1 MGNSAAAFAGKLKQG
16 STTYG
21 ILYEGE
27 LKRPNINARWSKD
40 QILNQQLELVY
51 NGKVVYGPENN
62 KQAQETIVL
71 KSRCHKTQDQ
81 IKSVQESPEFKKC
94 QEVERAGRRLSPI
107 CIKVRNQ
114 AGSLDRAEI
123 NVQLPTVV
131 YQSPVLSTIEDF
143 VKAVFF
149 AHYKQMTP
157 SHLPVGQVKLD
168 LAFARAGDLA
178 HVVVEHSNNAYN
190 LTSIRIPYPVQGVMP
205 LLARNP
211 IVDVIEQK
219 LAHKYAPASCRIEP
233 SIISTFDNRTYA
245 YKINECEHVLLTD
258 AQRVLPVAVLAKE
271 VSAGKKMVKVL
282 AGELKIEVIPQS
294 NTMQVKINGALQG
307 ISGGLRSLSP
317 KHKIIQFDPETKEI
331 IAEIKHYVDGVFS
344 VHVPLQMVTVMTD
357 GKSVEVVAPQILKNR
372 AAGLCG
378 DMNGEEVADLKTP
391 LKCVMKPKLVAL
403 SYMLNEANCHSIPQQ
418 DLAEFQRE
426 EQQCIKETF
435 VKTPIMTIFER
446 VKRMTLPLI
455 STHKVEK
462 QMNKICIS
470 KEKVKTCG
478 GLLAGGLGGSGMT
491 KSKMVK
497 YACVSAPSSK
507 AEVMG
512 GGYGSGLEGGA
523 QGMGGGYGSG
533 LEGGATGMGGGYGSG
548 SGRVGTG
555 MEGGIGS
562 GLEGGAN
569 GMGGNYGVR
578 NPPTKDWPR
587 CAFEDQTCFC
597 NGQVAYG
604 TAFLPGVTPNPGWWK
619 YKNVRGSIKCSNRAF
634 GNDPFPNIQKECRCL
649 KNP

>member
-1 MGNSAAAFAGKLKQG
+1 MG
-16 STTYG
+16 
-21 ILYEGE
+21 
-27 LKRPNINARWSKD
+27 
-40 QILNQQLELVY
+40 
-51 NGKVVYGPENN
+51 
-62 KQAQETIVL
+62 
-71 KSRCHKTQDQ
+71 
-81 IKSVQESPEFKKC
+81 KKC
-94 QEVERAGRRLSPI
+94 QEEERAGRRLSPI
-107 CIKVRNQ
+107 CMKVRNQ

-123 NVQLPTVV
+123 NVQLPTAV

-211 IVDVIEQK
+211 VVDVIEQK
-219 LAHKYAPASCRIEP
+219 LTHKYAPASCRVEP

-258 AQRVLPVAVLAKE
+258 ANRVLPVAVLTKE

-282 AGELKIEVIPQS
+282 AGQIKIEVVPES
-294 NTMQVKINGALQG
+294 STLKLKLGGAVQACNPG
-307 ISGGLRSLSP
+307 QT
-317 KHKIIQFDPETKEI
+317 IIKKDQDNKEI
-331 IAEIKHYVDGVFS
+331 IAEIKKYQDGVFRIY
-344 VHVPLQMVTVMTD
+344 VPLQMVTVMTD

-403 SYMLNEANCHSIPQQ
+403 SYMLNKANCHSIPQQ

-426 EQQCIKETF
+426 EQQCIKEEF

-446 VKRMTLPLI
+446 VKRMTLPLV

-497 YACVSAPSSK
+497 YACVPAPSSK
-507 AEVMG
+507 AEGLKRRAMGGEALDFELNELPISYTKMEKEPISCGAGNGEEVMG
-512 GGYGSGLEGGA
+512 GGYGSG
-523 QGMGGGYGSG
+523 SG
-533 LEGGATGMGGGYGSG
+533 L
-548 SGRVGTG
+548 VGTG
-555 MEGGIGS
+555 MEGGHGS

-569 GMGGNYGVR
+569 GMGGGLRYGGDWNMKIIVKNLTGKTITVGVKASDTIENLKAKIQNIWGIPPDQQRLIFAGKQLEDGRTLSDYNIQNYATIHLVMRLRGEGECRDLYPLCKTNFVPDNCNTSAWARR
-578 NPPTKDWPR
+578 NCQK
-587 CAFEDQTCFC
+587 FC
-597 NGQVAYG
+597 NLCPVSA
-604 TAFLPGVTPNPGWWK
+604 PGVEGGLGEG
-619 YKNVRGSIKCSNRAF
+619 VEG
-634 GNDPFPNIQKECRCL
+634 GL
-649 KNP
+649 KH